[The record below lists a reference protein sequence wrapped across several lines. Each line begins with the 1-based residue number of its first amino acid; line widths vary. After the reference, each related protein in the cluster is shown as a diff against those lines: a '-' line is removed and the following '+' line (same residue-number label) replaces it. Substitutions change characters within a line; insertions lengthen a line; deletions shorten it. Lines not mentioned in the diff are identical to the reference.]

1 MKIFVIGSINM
12 DLVIRAP
19 FMPKS
24 GMTVEGGGFMSNPG
38 GKGAN
43 QAVAG
48 AKLGAETYMVG
59 CVGKEF
65 GGELLQ
71 SLSGYGVDTR
81 FIERHEDVSSGIA
94 VIAVADGDNR
104 IILDRGANGKVTAG
118 LVDRALACAE
128 AGDYLILQL
137 EVETE
142 TVAYALRAGKRRGM
156 VTMLNPAPA
165 KKLPESVFADCDYF
179 LPNQTEAEYYTG
191 IYPQDGDSAMAC
203 AIALNKMGVGR
214 TVITMGERGSACM
227 EGGELIEVAP
237 LAVEAVDTTA
247 AGDTYVGAFAVKLSE
262 GGGLEEAMRFASA
275 ASSLAVTRRGA
286 QRSIP
291 VRKELSAHL

>member
-43 QAVAG
+43 QAVAC

-81 FIERHEDVSSGIA
+81 FI
-94 VIAVADGDNR
+94 
-104 IILDRGANGKVTAG
+104 
-118 LVDRALACAE
+118 
-128 AGDYLILQL
+128 
-137 EVETE
+137 
-142 TVAYALRAGKRRGM
+142 
-156 VTMLNPAPA
+156 
-165 KKLPESVFADCDYF
+165 
-179 LPNQTEAEYYTG
+179 
-191 IYPQDGDSAMAC
+191 
-203 AIALNKMGVGR
+203 
-214 TVITMGERGSACM
+214 
-227 EGGELIEVAP
+227 
-237 LAVEAVDTTA
+237 A
-247 AGDTYVGAFAVKLSE
+247 A
-262 GGGLEEAMRFASA
+262 
-275 ASSLAVTRRGA
+275 
-286 QRSIP
+286 
-291 VRKELSAHL
+291 